1 MATTQITK
9 QQMEVD
15 YLPKC
20 TPEQTN
26 WDTWWTATLK
36 LQSMLNR
43 SLISSSTMR
52 TQYLLQPNTWGKKD
66 EKWQFVHRF
75 ILLKT
80 VPKYLKGIN
89 PYNRKMSAEKRWN
102 TNILLIYGKF
112 QLSPSPG
119 DQGRMWEVKEDGK
132 TFSGHLSVHS
142 CQNVGWIHL
151 ELLVTDA
158 QFLSTVAPSCAE
170 DIIFQKSPTT
180 SSSCHLSTLHFRDV
194 PWSSGT
200 RCFFFLKT
208 SHIGLRLSQFFILF
222 TLTSLSRLTNLSHHV
237 SEKDLEAH

>member
-1 MATTQITK
+1 MGYPGDCALWWDVTLLRVALGRSQGFKTWAKVLGEQAPEMATTQITK

-26 WDTWWTATLK
+26 RDTWWTATLK

-89 PYNRKMSAEKRWN
+89 PYNRKISAEKRWN
-102 TNILLIYGKF
+102 TNILLINGKF

-132 TFSGHLSVHS
+132 TFFLCISVF
-142 CQNVGWIHL
+142 IH
-151 ELLVTDA
+151 A
-158 QFLSTVAPSCAE
+158 R
-170 DIIFQKSPTT
+170 
-180 SSSCHLSTLHFRDV
+180 TLA
-194 PWSSGT
+194 G
-200 RCFFFLKT
+200 
-208 SHIGLRLSQFFILF
+208 FIL
-222 TLTSLSRLTNLSHHV
+222 SY
-237 SEKDLEAH
+237 